1 MRDLQL
7 PGRSPARSM
16 NGMAATSQTLS
27 TLTALN
33 VLQDG
38 GNAMDA
44 AVAACAVQCV
54 VEPQSTGI
62 GGDCFCLIAPGGE
75 EKIAAFNGS
84 GRAPAGAD
92 PDWYIEH
99 GITKIEQHTPHAVTV
114 PGAIDA
120 WVTLLAKFGT
130 KDLGELLQPA
140 IKLAREGYPLT
151 SRVATDW
158 ASTIA
163 TLSHDPTTREVFL
176 TEGGRPPKEGQV
188 HRQLKL
194 AATLERIAE
203 EGRDGFYT
211 GPVAEDLVSR
221 LQSLGGHHTMA
232 DFAAAKGEFVTPVK
246 TDYCGHTVYECP
258 PNGQGIVALEILNIL
273 SGYDL
278 AAMDPLS
285 VERLHLEVEAAR
297 LAYGDRDA
305 VVADPDRAQV
315 PIDWMLSEEHAAEL
329 RNTIIADRAMQDIP
343 PPLLP
348 THHDTIYLCVV
359 DKDRN
364 VVSFI
369 NSLFSGFGS
378 GIMGPR
384 SGVMLQNR
392 GCGFVVKRGHP
403 NCIAPNKRPL
413 HTIIPGMAAKDGKAI
428 MPFGVM
434 GGQYQAIGHAHFLT
448 NHIDFGMDVQEAID
462 FPRVL
467 SAPSGKDLDV
477 ENGVPERVAKG
488 LAALGHKITK
498 ADKPIGGGQAIKIDW
513 EQGTLTGGSD
523 PRKDGCALGY

>member
-16 NGMAATSQTLS
+16 NGMAATSQTLA
-27 TLTALN
+27 TVTALN

-54 VEPQSTGI
+54 IEPQSTGI

-75 EKIAAFNGS
+75 ENIIAFNGS
-84 GRAPAGAD
+84 GRAPAGAEAE
-92 PDWYIEH
+92 WYIDK
-99 GITKIEQHTPHAVTV
+99 GITSIDRHTPHAVTV

-120 WVTLLAKFGT
+120 WTTLLAKYGT
-130 KDLGELLQPA
+130 RDLGELLQPA
-140 IKLAREGYPLT
+140 IRFAREGYPVT

-158 ASTIA
+158 ADNMP

-176 TEGGRPPKEGQV
+176 TENGKPPAEGRV

-194 AATLERIAE
+194 AATLERIAK
-203 EGRDGFYT
+203 EGRDGFYS
-211 GPVAEDLVSR
+211 GPVAQDLVEH

-232 DFAAAKGEFVTPVK
+232 DFAATQGNFVTPVK
-246 TDYCGHTVYECP
+246 TDYRGHTVYECP
-258 PNGQGIVALEILNIL
+258 PNGQGIIALEILNIL

-278 AAMDPLS
+278 SSMDPLS

-305 VVADPDRAQV
+305 VVADPERAQV
-315 PIDWMLSEEHAAEL
+315 PIDWLLSSDHAADL
-329 RNTIIADRAMQDIP
+329 RGAIVADRAMQDIP
-343 PPLLP
+343 APLLP
-348 THHDTIYLCVV
+348 THHDTVYLCVV

-364 VVSFI
+364 AVSFI
-369 NSLFSGFGS
+369 NSLFSAFGS
-378 GIMGPR
+378 GIMGPK

-392 GCGFVVKRGHP
+392 GQGFVVERGHP
-403 NCIAPNKRPL
+403 NCIAPNKRPM
-413 HTIIPGMAAKDGKAI
+413 HTIIPGMVAKDGKAI

-434 GGQYQAIGHAHFLT
+434 GGQYQAIGHSHFLT
-448 NHIDFGMDVQEAID
+448 NHIDFGMDLQEAID

-467 SAPSGKDLDV
+467 SAPNGKELDV

-488 LAALGHKITK
+488 LAALGHKVTK
-498 ADKPIGGGQAIKIDW
+498 ADKPIGGGQAIRIDW

>member
-7 PGRSPARSM
+7 PGRSPARAM
-16 NGMAATSQTLS
+16 NGMAATSHALATV
-27 TLTALN
+27 TALN

-75 EKIAAFNGS
+75 EKIVAFNGS

-92 PDWYIEH
+92 PDWYVEQ
-99 GITKIEQHTPHAVTV
+99 GITKIEQPTPHAVTV
-114 PGAIDA
+114 PGAVDA
-120 WVTLLAKFGT
+120 WQTLLAKYGT

-140 IKLAREGYPLT
+140 IRFAREGYPVT
-151 SRVATDW
+151 SRVASDW
-158 ASTIA
+158 AANIPI
-163 TLSHDPTTREVFL
+163 LSHDPTTREVFL
-176 TEGGRPPKEGQV
+176 TENGKPPAEGQV
-188 HRQLKL
+188 HRQTKL
-194 AATLERIAE
+194 AATLERIAK

-211 GPVAEDLVSR
+211 GPVAEDIVSR
-221 LQSLGGHHTMA
+221 LQSLGGRHSLV
-232 DFAAAKGEFVTPVK
+232 DFAAAKGEFVTPIK
-246 TDYCGHTVYECP
+246 TEYRGNTVYECP

-278 AAMDPLS
+278 ASMDPLS
-285 VERLHLEVEAAR
+285 VERLHIEIEAAR

-315 PIDWMLSEEHAAEL
+315 PMDWMLSAEHAAEL
-329 RNTIIADRAMQDIP
+329 RNAIIADRAMQNIP
-343 PPLLP
+343 QPLLP

-364 VVSFI
+364 AVSFI
-369 NSLFSGFGS
+369 NSLFTAFGS
-378 GIMGPR
+378 GIMGPK

-413 HTIIPGMAAKDGKAI
+413 HTIIPGMVARGGKAI

-434 GGQYQAIGHAHFLT
+434 GGQYQAAGHAHFLS
-448 NHIDFGMDVQEAID
+448 NHIDFDMDVQEAID

-467 SAPSGKDLDV
+467 STPNGKEVDV
-477 ENGVPERVAKG
+477 ESGVPERVAKG
-488 LAALGHKITK
+488 LAALGHKIVK
-498 ADKPIGGGQAIKIDW
+498 ATKPIGGGQAIKIDW
-513 EQGTLTGGSD
+513 ERGTLTGGSD

>member
-7 PGRSPARSM
+7 PGRSPARSL
-16 NGMAATSQTLS
+16 NGMAATSHALATV
-27 TLTALN
+27 TALN
-33 VLQDG
+33 VLRDG

-75 EKIAAFNGS
+75 EDIVAFNGS

-92 PDWYIEH
+92 PDWYVEN
-99 GITKIEQHTPHAVTV
+99 GIAEIDRHTPHAVTV

-120 WVTLLAKFGT
+120 WQTLLEKYGT

-140 IKLAREGYPLT
+140 IRFAREGYPLT

-158 ASTIA
+158 ADSMA
-163 TLSHDPTTREVFL
+163 TLGHDAPTREVFL
-176 TEGGRPPKEGQV
+176 TQNGRPPAEGQV
-188 HRQLKL
+188 HRQEKL
-194 AATLERIAE
+194 AKTLERIAE
-203 EGRDGFYT
+203 EGRDGFYS
-211 GPVAEDLVSR
+211 GPVADDIVSH
-221 LQSLGGHHTMA
+221 LQSLGGHHTKA
-232 DFAAAKGEFVTPVK
+232 DFAAAKGEFVTPIK
-246 TDYCGHTVYECP
+246 TDYRGHTVYECP

-278 AAMDPLS
+278 ASMDPLS

-315 PIDWMLSEEHAAEL
+315 PIDWMLSPEHATEL
-329 RNTIIADRAMQDIP
+329 RDCIIADRAMQDIP
-343 PPLLP
+343 APLLP

-364 VVSFI
+364 AVSFI
-369 NSLFSGFGS
+369 NSLFSAFGS
-378 GIMGPR
+378 GIMGPE

-392 GCGFVVKRGHP
+392 GCGFVVERGHP

-413 HTIIPGMAAKDGKAI
+413 HTIIPGMVAKDGKAV

-434 GGQYQAIGHAHFLT
+434 GGQYQAVGHAHVLS
-448 NHIDFGMDVQEAID
+448 NHIDYGMDVQESID

-467 SAPSGKDLDV
+467 STPNGRDLDV
-477 ENGVPERVAKG
+477 ENGVPEQVASG
-488 LAALGHKITK
+488 LAKLGHTVTK
-498 ADKPIGGGQAIKIDW
+498 ADKPIGGSQAIRIDW